1 MDQGNRIQMNSPPR
15 LPVLRTFRHGL
26 RALPAIL
33 IALLLTPDTAEAAT
47 AAQCYDP
54 ANAQTVGQAG
64 WTGCEGMYIVRN
76 GAELGAGIGAG
87 FKFTVAAVDYTFAD
101 GANRIFTGQ
110 VTSMAGLFDST
121 SFNGDIGYWDTSSV
135 TDMRYMFY
143 DVTVFNQDIGGW
155 DTSSVTNMSYMF
167 SSAWAFNQD
176 IGDWDTSSVTNMFN
190 MFDFATAF
198 NQYIGGWD
206 TSGVASMGGMLKN
219 ATVFNQDIGGW
230 DTSNVT
236 NMQLMFADSTAFNQ
250 DIGGWNTS
258 SVTDMVR
265 MFASAIAFN

>member
-76 GAELGAGIGAG
+76 GAELGTGVGAG
-87 FKFTVAAVDYTFAD
+87 FKFTVAAVDYTIAD

-110 VTSMAGLFDST
+110 VTDMSFLLYGDF
-121 SFNGDIGYWDTSSV
+121 FNGDIGYWDTSSV
-135 TDMRYMFY
+135 TNMESMFEIASS
-143 DVTVFNQDIGGW
+143 FNQDIGGW
-155 DTSSVTNMSYMF
+155 DTSSVTNMSEMF
-167 SSAWAFNQD
+167 YAAL
-176 IGDWDTSSVTNMFN
+176 
-190 MFDFATAF
+190 A
-198 NQYIGGWD
+198 
-206 TSGVASMGGMLKN
+206 
-219 ATVFNQDIGGW
+219 FNQDIGGW
-230 DTSNVT
+230 DTS
-236 NMQLMFADSTAFNQ
+236 
-250 DIGGWNTS
+250 
-258 SVTDMVR
+258 SVTSMDR

>member
-1 MDQGNRIQMNSPPR
+1 MPNAVHCLSAFRRASFRI
-15 LPVLRTFRHGL
+15 LTVIAAL
-26 RALPAIL
+26 ALPI
-33 IALLLTPDTAEAAT
+33 LTPDTAEAAT

-76 GAELGAGIGAG
+76 GAELGAGVGAG
-87 FKFTVAAVDYTFAD
+87 YKFTVAAVNYTFAD

-135 TDMRYMFY
+135 TDMRYVFY

-155 DTSSVTNMSYMF
+155 DTSSVTNMSDMF

-190 MFDFATAF
+190 MFDFATA
-198 NQYIGGWD
+198 
-206 TSGVASMGGMLKN
+206 
-219 ATVFNQDIGGW
+219 FNQDIGGW

-258 SVTDMVR
+258 SVTSMDR